1 MKGEDA
7 MSRTFQT
14 TAALLTLALLA
25 GCGATPGAV
34 GARTQAATAAQA
46 ADVDVQVRKLIA
58 QVQALKSFDER
69 ATTERIHL
77 YGALGRTDSD
87 RAADF
92 LLVELLE
99 GWETW
104 PARAQDTLEQPLLNA
119 LYQLGGEEAVPA
131 GMVSSEAARKRR
143 KRFNIWDGVNK
154 FFGVKKRKR
163 KSSGG
168 NPPAPAPAPASDP
181 LSPAG
186 PLDTPAAF

>member
-1 MKGEDA
+1 

-25 GCGATPGAV
+25 GCGTTPNVV
-34 GARTQAATAAQA
+34 GARTQAAAAAQA
-46 ADVDVQVRKLIA
+46 ADVDLQVRKLIA

-69 ATTERIHL
+69 ATSERIHL

-92 LLVELLE
+92 LLAELLE
-99 GWETW
+99 RWETW

-119 LYQLGGEEAVPA
+119 LYQLGGEELAPA
-131 GMVSSEAARKRR
+131 GMLSAEAARKRR

-154 FFGVKKRKR
+154 FFGVKKRK
-163 KSSGG
+163 KKPGG
-168 NPPAPAPAPASDP
+168 GPAPAPAPAVDPASDP
-181 LSPAG
+181 LAPSG
-186 PLDTPAAF
+186 PTDPAAGF